1 MSLADEGRAESI
13 RQRLRNEVRRRG
25 EDVQFAL
32 ERYAME
38 RLLFRVGESA
48 HRERFVLKGAMLF
61 ALWGGS
67 LYRATRDLDFTGYGS
82 SDADSVLDA
91 FREICELAKSDDG
104 LDFDAASLH
113 SEPIRDQ
120 SEYVGLRIRLRAML
134 GRSRIPLQI
143 DIGFGN
149 AIEPPPEDVEF
160 PTLLD
165 DPSPRIRAYSQ
176 EAVVAEK
183 MHAMVIL
190 GERNSRFKDFYDVFV
205 LASRFSFGA
214 SRLLSAI
221 AATFDRR
228 STPIVSALPLA
239 LTSGFF
245 EERGRSDQWRAYLS
259 RNALPGAPA
268 DFTAVGE
275 LILRF
280 LGPPWSALAAD
291 HAHAETWPAG
301 GPWR

>member
-1 MSLADEGRAESI
+1 MTPPEGRAESI

-38 RLLFRVGESA
+38 RLLFRLGESA

-61 ALWGGS
+61 ALWGGA
-67 LYRATRDLDFTGYGS
+67 LYRATRDLDFTGYGA
-82 SDADSVLDA
+82 SDGDSVLEA
-91 FREICELAKSDDG
+91 FREICEVAKPDDE
-104 LDFDAASLH
+104 LVFDAASFQA
-113 SEPIRDQ
+113 EPIRGQ

-149 AIEPPPEDVEF
+149 AIQPPPEDVEF

-165 DPSPRIRAYSQ
+165 DPPPRIRAYSQ

-205 LASRFSFGA
+205 LASRFPFRG
-214 SRLLSAI
+214 SRLRSAI

-228 STPIVSALPLA
+228 STSITSALPVA
-239 LTSGFF
+239 LTSSFF
-245 EERGRSDQWRAYLS
+245 ENRGRSEQWRAYLLG
-259 RNALPGAPA
+259 NALPGAPA
-268 DFTAVGE
+268 DFSVVGE
-275 LILRF
+275 LTLRF
-280 LGPPWSALAAD
+280 LGPPWSALATD
-291 HAHAETWPAG
+291 HAHAETWLAG
-301 GPWR
+301 GPWQ